1 MRSMSDDTF
10 ETRVTPLL
18 TALLEPGETLRGV
31 AASTYQKTFSGW
43 MVAIGTTDRRLI
55 LLGLDRK
62 WQPKGPPQTVSD
74 PAALAAAELDG
85 AGDGWWTTSAA
96 IADWHSLILR
106 VRTDDGEK
114 TKLTLT
120 RGGMKL
126 LGGESQEAGVAA
138 LTELLAAARAS

>member
-1 MRSMSDDTF
+1 MADRSFTSI
-10 ETRVTPLL
+10 VTPLL
-18 TALLEPGETLRGV
+18 TEHLEPGETLRGV
-31 AASTYQKTFSGW
+31 VASTYQKTFSGW
-43 MVAIGTTDRRLI
+43 IVAIGVTERRLI

-74 PAALAAAELDG
+74 PGALSTAELDG
-85 AGDGWWTTSAA
+85 AGDGWWTTAAA

-114 TKLTLT
+114 TKLTMT

-126 LGGESQEAGVAA
+126 MGGAEQEQGVAA
-138 LTELLAAARAS
+138 LAELLAAGRS